1 MAAAKIVVMD
11 PLMDT
16 SFHWLPVSAS
26 DAADRVDV
34 LFFSMVGI
42 TGTVAIGI
50 FAVMAFFLIRYR
62 HGSSASRT
70 APPSRN
76 LPVEAVWIGL
86 PLLIFLCIF
95 AWAAYDYSALYTPP
109 ADAAPVYIVAKQ
121 WMWRLQHANGRRE
134 IDELHVPLGKP
145 VRLIMT
151 SQDVIHSFYAPALRI
166 KQDVVPG
173 RYTSIWFRP
182 TVAGEYHL
190 LCAEYC
196 GTHHAGM
203 HGRIVVMQPAE
214 FSQWISSGTEAP
226 GLAER
231 GFTLFRQ
238 YGCSGCHS
246 VQSSVH
252 APDLNGL
259 IGRTVHLS
267 DGRTLT
273 ADESYV
279 RDSILLPKKDVV
291 AGFDPI
297 MPSFAGQIGEEDI
310 EAIIHYIRSTGR
322 P

>member
-1 MAAAKIVVMD
+1 
-11 PLMDT
+11 MDT

-34 LFFSMVGI
+34 LFFSMVGV
-42 TGTVAIGI
+42 TGIVALGI
-50 FAVMAFFLIRYR
+50 FAVMVFFLVRYR
-62 HGSSASRT
+62 KGAAVSRT
-70 APPSRN
+70 APPVRN

-86 PLLIFLCIF
+86 PLLIFICIF
-95 AWAAYDYSALYTPP
+95 AWAAYDYSALYSPP
-109 ADAAPVYIVAKQ
+109 ADAAPIYIVAKQ
-121 WMWRLQHANGRRE
+121 WMWKLQHTNGRRE

-182 TVAGEYHL
+182 SVAGEYHL

-196 GTHHAGM
+196 GTQHARM
-203 HGRIVVMQPAE
+203 RGRIVVMQANE
-214 FSQWISSGTEAP
+214 FSRWLSTGTETP

-238 YGCSGCHS
+238 YGCSGCHGER
-246 VQSSVH
+246 SSVH
-252 APDLNGL
+252 APDLDGL
-259 IGRTVHLS
+259 IGRSVHLS
-267 DGRTLT
+267 DGRTLI